1 MADKKPNFPSK
12 PCPKCGQL
20 IHARLKQHEGCGW
33 VMPENGAKP
42 SAAPRA
48 GGKAK
53 KRAARARA
61 TASEDGGVSLDDI
74 RAVKAVVDRLGAD
87 KVRELAAVLTK

>member
-1 MADKKPNFPSK
+1 MANKKPKFPSK
-12 PCPKCGQL
+12 PCPKCGDL
-20 IHARLKQHEGCGW
+20 IHARSKQHEACGW

-53 KRAARARA
+53 KRAARA
-61 TASEDGGVSLDDI
+61 TASKDGGVSLDDI

-87 KVRELAAVLTK
+87 KVQELAAVLTK